1 MNKIAKI
8 GEKAPLLQ
16 LSGWVKG
23 TPANLDQLMGQVVLI
38 EVFQVNCPGCFLYSL
53 PQAIDLYQR
62 YSKKGLTILGVAT
75 AFEDFDKNTLESL
88 ELLISQNKVFGET
101 LRVLQENQQL
111 IDGRLPYHLPFPVAI
126 DLLTKIQ
133 KQFSQDEIKNLI
145 NQYAPDFSNKNED
158 DQQLIQKQ
166 ALSYLQSQLYT
177 AETFNLYGLQGTPSH
192 IIIDKQGILKACE
205 LGYFSDLEWLITSLL
220 SE

>member
-158 DQQLIQKQ
+158 DQQLTQKQ